1 MPQIPL
7 SDEDWA
13 KVEHLFPSAVKTG
26 VGRPRRDPRD
36 ILNAIFWVTQTG
48 AKWHHLPSH
57 YPPAQSCY
65 IKWLEWRRAGL
76 MSKVMETFNETV
88 S

>member
-1 MPQIPL
+1 MPHIPL

-13 KVEHLFPSAVKTG
+13 KIEHLFPHVAKTG
-26 VGRPRRDPRD
+26 VGRPRRDPRG

-48 AKWHHLPSH
+48 AKWHHLPAH

-76 MSKVMETFNETV
+76 MSKVMETLNETV